1 MSRGRE
7 STNQTLFVA
16 ERRNLLVALAQYTHF
31 WWSSTKS
38 SSSFFSSLMAYIMR
52 QCYPELAV
60 FVLFI
65 CFSPTDG
72 RCVPR
77 DCVVSPWSSWSSCS
91 ANRCGQQ
98 GSQKR
103 TREQVTAPLC
113 GGSECPNMEESLQCY
128 GTRSVNCQLSS
139 WSEWSSCS
147 TPCGVSGTQTSTRHR
162 IITEQCGGN
171 CSTPFRKTRS
181 CPQQSCLNRGIL
193 NLNGTCSCSEGY
205 SGDCCEKKLR
215 KGKL

>member
-7 STNQTLFVA
+7 STNKTFFAA
-16 ERRNLLVALAQYTHF
+16 EWRNLLVALAQYTVTHLRS
-31 WWSSTKS
+31 SSTKS
-38 SSSFFSSLMAYIMR
+38 SSRFFSSLMAHIMR

-60 FVLFI
+60 LVLFI
-65 CFSPTDG
+65 LFSSTYG

-91 ANRCGQQ
+91 VNRCGQQ
-98 GSQKR
+98 GLQKR
-103 TREQVTAPLC
+103 TRENVTAPLC

-139 WSEWSSCS
+139 WSKWSSCS

-162 IITEQCGGN
+162 SNNHWTMW
-171 CSTPFRKTRS
+171 RKL
-181 CPQQSCLNRGIL
+181 LNTI
-193 NLNGTCSCSEGY
+193 SK
-205 SGDCCEKKLR
+205 DAKLSSA
-215 KGKL
+215 KLL

>member
-1 MSRGRE
+1 MLNQTMSRGHE

-16 ERRNLLVALAQYTHF
+16 ERRTSLVALAQYTHF

-38 SSSFFSSLMAYIMR
+38 LSSFFSSLMAYIMR

-77 DCVVSPWSSWSSCS
+77 DCIVSPWSSWSSCG

-139 WSEWSSCS
+139 WSECPNS
-147 TPCGVSGTQTSTRHR
+147 
-162 IITEQCGGN
+162 
-171 CSTPFRKTRS
+171 PFPFS
-181 CPQQSCLNRGIL
+181 
-193 NLNGTCSCSEGY
+193 
-205 SGDCCEKKLR
+205 
-215 KGKL
+215 

>member
-1 MSRGRE
+1 
-7 STNQTLFVA
+7 
-16 ERRNLLVALAQYTHF
+16 
-31 WWSSTKS
+31 
-38 SSSFFSSLMAYIMR
+38 MR

-60 FVLFI
+60 LVLFI
-65 CFSPTDG
+65 RFSSTYG

-91 ANRCGQQ
+91 VNRCGQQ
-98 GSQKR
+98 GLQKR
-103 TREQVTAPLC
+103 TREKVTAPLC

-128 GTRSVNCQLSS
+128 GTRSVNCQLNS
-139 WSEWSSCS
+139 WSTWSSCS

-181 CPQQSCLNRGIL
+181 CPRQSCFNRGIL
-193 NLNGTCSCSEGY
+193 SVNGTCSCSEGY

>member
-16 ERRNLLVALAQYTHF
+16 ERRTLVVALAQYTHF

-38 SSSFFSSLMAYIMR
+38 LSSFFSSLMAYIMR

-77 DCVVSPWSSWSSCS
+77 DCVVSPWSSWSS

-128 GTRSVNCQLSS
+128 GTWSVNCQLSS

-193 NLNGTCSCSEGY
+193 NLNGTCSCSDGY

>member
-1 MSRGRE
+1 
-7 STNQTLFVA
+7 
-16 ERRNLLVALAQYTHF
+16 
-31 WWSSTKS
+31 
-38 SSSFFSSLMAYIMR
+38 MAYIMR
-52 QCYPELAV
+52 LCYPELAV
-60 FVLFI
+60 LVLFI
-65 CFSPTDG
+65 CFSSTDG

-147 TPCGVSGTQTSTRHR
+147 TPCGLSSTQTSTRHR
-162 IITEQCGGN
+162 VVIEQCGGN
-171 CSTPFRKTRS
+171 CSSTFRKTRS
-181 CPQQSCLNRGIL
+181 CPQQSCFNRGVL
-193 NLNGTCSCSEGY
+193 SPNGTCSCNEGY
-205 SGDCCEKKLR
+205 SGDCCENDLR